1 MRVTY
6 SIRNFSLAARCFHP
20 PTIPSSILHSHTV
33 YHVPCTQHPA
43 YMYEEYS
50 LIFIPFV
57 VVALFSAVGR
67 RYKKKFRYCL
77 CFMVCSVPSGL
88 NGCSTHC
95 PCNSCKPTSKSEW
108 KKNTSNYGRIQK
120 KNYNNKNM
128 KHRILTAIWMCILW
142 LYRYTYYILIVWTKT
157 GEKSPCFRV
166 KKLCV
171 VVYNK

>member
-33 YHVPCTQHPA
+33 YHLPCTQHPA

-95 PCNSCKPTSKSEW
+95 PCNSCKPTPKSEW
-108 KKNTSNYGRIQK
+108 KKKTRATTEEYKKKITTTRIWSTAYSPQYECVFYDCIVIHTTYSSYEQK
-120 KNYNNKNM
+120 RGK
-128 KHRILTAIWMCILW
+128 RA
-142 LYRYTYYILIVWTKT
+142 RAFVS
-157 GEKSPCFRV
+157 KS
-166 KKLCV
+166 CV
-171 VVYNK
+171 

>member
-95 PCNSCKPTSKSEW
+95 PCNSCKPTPKSEW
-108 KKNTSNYGRIQK
+108 KKKHGQLRKNTK
-120 KNYNNKNM
+120 KKLQQQEYEAPHTHRNMNVYFMIVSLYILHTHRMNKNGG
-128 KHRILTAIWMCILW
+128 KEPVLSCQ
-142 LYRYTYYILIVWTKT
+142 K
-157 GEKSPCFRV
+157 
-166 KKLCV
+166 V
-171 VVYNK
+171 VCSCL